1 MRHVFVYGTLRAGE
15 ANDIGEA
22 AARHGI
28 AAPTLLGAVALPGEL
43 YDFGTY
49 PGMVPGPAGRSLV
62 WGDVYE
68 IDERLVPVLDE
79 IERVY
84 PGVDTLFRQ
93 EPVTVE
99 LGGRPYACVYY
110 PVAAHA
116 AADRPRIASGD
127 WVQHRREREAAAASA

>member
-15 ANDIGEA
+15 TNDIGRA
-22 AARHGI
+22 AERHGI
-28 AAPTLLGAVALPGEL
+28 TAPTLIGAAALPGEL

-49 PGMVPGPAGRSLV
+49 PGMVAPRDGKALV

-68 IDERLVPVLDE
+68 VDERLVPVLDE

-84 PGVDTLFRQ
+84 PGVDSLFRP
-93 EPVTVE
+93 EAATVE
-99 LGGRPYACVYY
+99 LGGRQYACLYY

-116 AADRPRIASGD
+116 VADKPRIASGD
-127 WVQHRREREAAAASA
+127 WVQHRREGQSA

>member
-15 ANDIGEA
+15 ANDIAHA

-28 AAPTLLGAVALPGEL
+28 AAPTLVGAAALPGEL

-49 PGMVPGPAGRSLV
+49 PGMVAVADRKTLV

-68 IDERLVPVLDE
+68 VDERLVPVLDE

-84 PGVDTLFRQ
+84 PGVDTLFSQ
-93 EPVTVE
+93 EAANVE
-99 LGGRPYACVYY
+99 LGGRQYACLYY

-116 AADRPRIASGD
+116 VSDQPRIVSGD
-127 WVQHRREREAAAASA
+127 WVQHRREREAA

>member
-15 ANDIGEA
+15 ANDIAHA
-22 AARHGI
+22 AARHGL
-28 AAPTLLGAVALPGEL
+28 AAPVLLGAAALPGEL
-43 YDFGTY
+43 FDFGTY
-49 PGMVPGPAGRSLV
+49 PGMVRAEVGQSLV

-68 IDERLVPVLDE
+68 IDERLVAVLDE

-93 EPVTVE
+93 EAVAVE
-99 LGGRPYACVYY
+99 LGGRRYACLYY

-116 AADRPRIASGD
+116 TVDRPRIASGD
-127 WVQHRREREAAAASA
+127 WVQHRREREAA

>member
-1 MRHVFVYGTLRAGE
+1 MRYVFVYGTLRAGE
-15 ANDIGEA
+15 ANDIGSA

-28 AAPTLLGAVALPGEL
+28 AVPTLVGAAALPGEL

-49 PGMVPGPAGRSLV
+49 PGMVAAGDGKSLV

-68 IDERLVPVLDE
+68 VDEQLMPVLDE

-84 PGVDTLFRQ
+84 PGVDSLFKP
-93 EPVTVE
+93 ETATVE
-99 LGGRPYACVYY
+99 LGGRQYTCVYY

-116 AADRPRIASGD
+116 VSDKPRIGSGD
-127 WVQHRREREAAAASA
+127 WVQHRQDRKRLSA

>member
-15 ANDIGEA
+15 ANDIGHA
-22 AARHGI
+22 ARRHGI
-28 AAPTLLGAVALPGEL
+28 AAPTLLGAVALPGAL

-49 PGMVPGPAGRSLV
+49 PGMVAGSAGQSLV

-68 IDERLVPVLDE
+68 IDEQLMPVLDE

-84 PGVDTLFRQ
+84 PGVDTLFSQ
-93 EPVTVE
+93 EPVSVE
-99 LGGRPYACVYY
+99 LGGREYVCVYY

-116 AADRPRIASGD
+116 VADRPRIASGD
-127 WVQHRREREAAAASA
+127 WVQHRREREAA

>member
-1 MRHVFVYGTLRAGE
+1 MRHVFVYGTLRAGQ
-15 ANDIGEA
+15 ANDIGQA

-28 AAPTLLGAVALPGEL
+28 AAPTLLGAAALPGEL

-49 PGMVPGPAGRSLV
+49 PGMLAGPAGKSLV

-68 IDERLVPVLDE
+68 VDEQLVPVLDE

-84 PGVDTLFRQ
+84 PGVDSLFKP
-93 EPVTVE
+93 EEVTVE
-99 LGGRPYACVYY
+99 LGGRQYACLYY

-116 AADRPRIASGD
+116 AAGRPRIVSGD
-127 WVQHRREREAAAASA
+127 WVQYRREQEAA

>member
-15 ANDIGEA
+15 ANDIGQA
-22 AARHGI
+22 AARNGI
-28 AAPTLLGAVALPGEL
+28 AAPTLLGAAALPGEL

-99 LGGRPYACVYY
+99 LGGRAYACVYY

-116 AADRPRIASGD
+116 AADRPRIVSGD

>member
-1 MRHVFVYGTLRAGE
+1 MRHVFVYGTLRAGQ
-15 ANDIGEA
+15 ANDIGHA

-28 AAPTLLGAVALPGEL
+28 AAPTLLGAAALPGEL

-49 PGMVPGPAGRSLV
+49 PGMIAGPAGKSLV

-68 IDERLVPVLDE
+68 VDEQLVPVLDE

-84 PGVDTLFRQ
+84 PGVDSLFKP
-93 EPVTVE
+93 EAVIVE
-99 LGGRPYACVYY
+99 LGGRQYACLYY

-116 AADRPRIASGD
+116 AAGRPRIASGD
-127 WVQHRREREAAAASA
+127 WVQHRREQEAA

>member
-1 MRHVFVYGTLRAGE
+1 MRYVFVYGTLRAGE
-15 ANDIGEA
+15 ANDIGHA

-28 AAPTLLGAVALPGEL
+28 AAPTLLGAAALPGEL

-49 PGMVPGPAGRSLV
+49 PGMIAGPASESLV

-68 IDERLVPVLDE
+68 IDEQLMPVLDE

-93 EPVTVE
+93 EPVTVQ
-99 LGGRPYACVYY
+99 LGGRTYACVYY

-116 AADRPRIASGD
+116 AAERPRIASGD
-127 WVQHRREREAAAASA
+127 WVQHRREREAA